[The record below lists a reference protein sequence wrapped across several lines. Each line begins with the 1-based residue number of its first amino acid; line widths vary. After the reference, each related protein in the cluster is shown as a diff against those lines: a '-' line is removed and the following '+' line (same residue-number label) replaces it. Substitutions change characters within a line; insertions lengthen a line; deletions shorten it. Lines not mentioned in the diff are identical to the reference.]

1 MRQSTL
7 SRQRLATVFIIGALL
22 LFSPVISLFDRPADW
37 FGIPLLYLYLFGV
50 WALLIAAMA
59 WILREPGG

>member
-7 SRQRLATVFIIGALL
+7 SRQRLVAVFVIGVLL
-22 LFSPVISLFDRPADW
+22 LFSPVLSLFDRAADW

-59 WILREPGG
+59 WILRDS

>member
-7 SRQRLATVFIIGALL
+7 SRQRLAAVFVIGVLL
-22 LFSPVISLFDRPADW
+22 LFSPVVSLFDRPADW
-37 FGIPLLYLYLFGV
+37 FGIPWLYLYLFGV

-59 WILREPGG
+59 WILRESG